1 MRDILKSILFSF
13 YYIKVAKKNYLP
25 FLLYLALI
33 QIIQNYLHDI
43 MYLSKSVVFI
53 ELLFTIGFF
62 VASSPIVINISRSII
77 NDEVISNEYISYINK
92 TYAKLYIKKLFYL
105 LAAMTIICIVH
116 IMILAPFIPNDDPQK
131 VIILGT
137 ALMMYMIYI
146 YTRIM
151 FILPAA
157 AINISLDLKDS
168 FNYTKGFST
177 KIYFLY
183 IAIIIPYIL
192 LSLLIIKYNINTQ
205 YLPVSIIISIIL
217 QLFLTTLSSSLIAYI
232 YKRLIKN

>member
-105 LAAMTIICIVH
+105 LAAMIIICIVH

-217 QLFLTTLSSSLIAYI
+217 QLFLTTLSSSLIGYI

>member
-105 LAAMTIICIVH
+105 LAAMIIICIVH

-168 FNYTKGFST
+168 FNYTKGFLYKNIFFIYSNNYSIHIIVFINY
-177 KIYFLY
+177 KIQYQYPIFTCEY
-183 IAIIIPYIL
+183 YNFYNSATIL
-192 LSLLIIKYNINTQ
+192 NYS
-205 YLPVSIIISIIL
+205 
-217 QLFLTTLSSSLIAYI
+217 
-232 YKRLIKN
+232 

>member
-105 LAAMTIICIVH
+105 LAAMIIICIVH